1 MSSLSGNSIWVVDAP
16 RVTVDWMVSTSGRPA
31 MAVSIGRVIWVSIS
45 EGAAP
50 FSVMVITTLGK
61 VTFGRCLIGS
71 FMYEAEPRATRA
83 MNRMATG
90 TGFWIPQVEMRSWA
104 IRRP

>member
-1 MSSLSGNSIWVVDAP
+1 MSSLSGNSIWVVETP
-16 RVTVDWMVSTSGRPA
+16 RVTVDWMVSTSGNPA

-50 FSVMVITTLGK
+50 FSVMVITTFGK

-71 FMYEAEPRATRA
+71 LA
-83 MNRMATG
+83 
-90 TGFWIPQVEMRSWA
+90 
-104 IRRP
+104 